1 VNGVDIPQE
10 AWQWM
15 TVEIRAL
22 LAAIRGGQVAKKRNT
37 IIKLAC
43 AIANR
48 QPRHVV
54 FSQPDTC
61 AERTWYAKW
70 RHQPAVEAAFEAC
83 YARALEWADEETAAL
98 EAHYRRQRRQT
109 VAQYAAQAPM
119 ALATVMADAG
129 QRGADRISAANAL
142 LTWADP
148 AAAQQAQPHPPPAGG
163 DIFIGVTEEELAA
176 IEEALRKEAVPD

>member
-1 VNGVDIPQE
+1 MDIPKE

-15 TVEIRAL
+15 TMEIRAS
-22 LAAIRGGQVAKKRNT
+22 LAAIQGGQVAKKRIT
-37 IIKLAC
+37 VIKLAY

-48 QPRHVV
+48 QPRHLV
-54 FSQPDTC
+54 FAQRDTC

-70 RHQPAVEAAFEAC
+70 QHQPEVKAAFEAC
-83 YARALEWADEETAAL
+83 CIRALEWADEETAAL
-98 EAHYRRQRRQT
+98 EAYYRRLRRQT
-109 VAQYAAQAPM
+109 MAQYAAQAPA

-148 AAAQQAQPHPPPAGG
+148 EVAQRAQPHPPPASG